1 MESDSQQLEFK
12 NVKVQLLLAGG
23 HQYTIYLNS
32 DAPVLHSLLTTI
44 VARAYTKESPSNC
57 LFQIPL
63 NDGHS
68 ALCFSSEHL
77 IGVITEP
84 PIWVK
89 QMEDIALINTKH

>member
-1 MESDSQQLEFK
+1 MQSDSQQLELK
-12 NVKVQLLLAGG
+12 SVKVQLLLAGG

-32 DAPVLHSLLTTI
+32 DEPVLHSLLTTI
-44 VARAYTKESPSNC
+44 VARAYTKESASNC

-63 NDGHS
+63 DEGHS

-89 QMEDIALINTKH
+89 QMEDVPLINTKY